1 MDDKGFKIENLK
13 IKVDG
18 EKEET
23 QIVVPPLP
31 PEVMEQA
38 RARAVASDLL
48 ATMPDF
54 WKDKFEKVIRQHGG
68 SRKGRAATEALLRRY
83 KSWKTRTERLRARQA
98 KDREERAMKRLGE
111 AFGVE
116 RKEAEPALVAVGT
129 EK

>member
-1 MDDKGFKIENLK
+1 MDDKGFKIEN

-18 EKEET
+18 EKVEET
-23 QIVVPPLP
+23 QIVVPPIP

-83 KSWKTRTERLRARQA
+83 KSWKERTERLRARQA
-98 KDREERAMKRLGE
+98 KDRDERAMKRLGE

>member
-1 MDDKGFKIENLK
+1 MDDKGFKIEN

-18 EKEET
+18 ETVEET
-23 QIVVPPLP
+23 QMVVPPLP

-54 WKDKFEKVIRQHGG
+54 WKDKFEKAIRQHGG
-68 SRKGRAATEALLRRY
+68 SRKGRAVTAALLRRY
-83 KSWKTRTERLRARQA
+83 KSWKIRTERLRARQA
-98 KDREERAMKRLGE
+98 KDREERAMARLGE
-111 AFGVE
+111 QFGVE